1 MSTHHIKTDLGQP
14 SIAAAI
20 QSDSPQSVSLKI
32 GRTSVMLYAN
42 RYRKA
47 ADGMPG
53 YSVQEYLCSF
63 SVNCTDIPPEIDAML
78 RQVTCGKP
86 ARYQELIERLT
97 HRVLE
102 PARQRLLERQKE
114 QQKQHALALL
124 GFANDQLEH
133 LGLSGVQAAHLADPQ
148 VQKALRDVLDNAK
161 SLLTSSQ
168 QPYSP
173 QQVCT
178 ASNSAAQLPPEQQ
191 LDNPEPEERLRQLLM
206 QINAASAELA
216 SLMPESAK
224 KFRRG
229 HAFEESTIEL
239 VRQLWFRTSDAV
251 AALGGRTQL
260 RRPKQWDHLRGQVM
274 AHLD

>member
-1 MSTHHIKTDLGQP
+1 MTTNP
-14 SIAAAI
+14 SATTNGPSSKAAAV
-20 QSDSPQSVSLKI
+20 QSDCPQSVSLKI

-47 ADGMPG
+47 ADGRPG

-63 SVNCTDIPPEIDAML
+63 SVNSTDIPPEIDALL

-86 ARYQELIERLT
+86 ARYRELIERLT
-97 HRVLE
+97 YRVLE
-102 PARQRLLERQKE
+102 PARQRLLERQQE

-148 VQKALRDVLDNAK
+148 VQEALRGVLNNAQ
-161 SLLTSSQ
+161 SLLTPLKEPSS
-168 QPYSP
+168 PPLVCSGSHSP
-173 QQVCT
+173 
-178 ASNSAAQLPPEQQ
+178 AQLPDEQQ
-191 LDNPEPEERLRQLLM
+191 LDDAEPEKRLRQLLK

-216 SLMPESAK
+216 GLMPESAR

-229 HAFEESTIEL
+229 HAFEDSTVEL